1 MIVGL
6 SLLIVV
12 LEKLVKVSTSASR
25 FGIGGITAKALQRK
39 FASIKTKEHLLL
51 LARVARL
58 IFVAVVVF
66 MPLASVWY
74 SFLDSAFGDGVFGFI
89 VKDIPGDDEQ
99 SLPLAQKDPVCSI
112 DDSTTVSAVTCEV
125 SKSSK
130 PEEIK
135 LPHPP
140 KRRLH
145 KSATVSDIITPVAKA
160 TEKKLGNMQFVSAI
174 SCFLE
179 ERSSSQHHPRAITLD
194 ETEEKVQVILKAIP
208 QDTVES
214 SNQARLSKT
223 SDASDG
229 NISIVEDNT
238 LPEEIVSSDAQP
250 AANVLNEFEEELQFV
265 LKAIA
270 NGTSKSPNKDRISK
284 TSDASDDNIA
294 IVEGDFETHRNS
306 IFPSRKRKY
315 RGVLNKDSLEFYKK
329 GSDKL
334 IFSTPIHSLS
344 HERIEPKMEKNSRP
358 QFRIDTRND
367 GKMSFRV
374 NGGPACEKLVNVINK
389 KVAEKKAMDRPK
401 SQLCISE
408 VICEALKGLKPEEM
422 KLPHPSKR
430 RLHKSATVS
439 GDLQTRRNSIFP
451 SRKRKYRGVL
461 NGDSFELYKKGSDKL
476 IFSTPIYSH
485 DRIELKREK
494 NSRAKF
500 QITIRNY
507 GKVSFRVND
516 GPTCEKLVNLINK
529 KETQKESMDGQKS
542 QLRSSEVTCEVSKDS
557 KPEEMK
563 LPQPPK
569 RRLNKS
575 TTVSVT
581 SEPQPPKRRLNKSTT
596 VSVTSEAP
604 KGLKPVEMKLP
615 QPPK

>member
-1 MIVGL
+1 MIG
-6 SLLIVV
+6 LLIVTV
-12 LEKLVKVSTSASR
+12 VVEKLTILATSKSR
-25 FGIGGITAKALQRK
+25 FGIGDIIANGK
-39 FASIKTKEHLLL
+39 FAPIKTKQHQLV
-51 LARVARL
+51 ARVARM
-58 IFVAVVVF
+58 IFVAVAVF

-89 VKDIPGDDEQ
+89 VIRISQETMN
-99 SLPLAQKDPVCSI
+99 SLYHWPKKILSVQLTIVRQFLRLPA
-112 DDSTTVSAVTCEV
+112 
-125 SKSSK
+125 KSRRVRS
-130 PEEIK
+130 PRRYK

-140 KRRLH
+140 KRSLH

-422 KLPHPSKR
+422 KLPQPLKR
-430 RLHKSATVS
+430 RL
-439 GDLQTRRNSIFP
+439 
-451 SRKRKYRGVL
+451 
-461 NGDSFELYKKGSDKL
+461 
-476 IFSTPIYSH
+476 
-485 DRIELKREK
+485 
-494 NSRAKF
+494 
-500 QITIRNY
+500 
-507 GKVSFRVND
+507 
-516 GPTCEKLVNLINK
+516 
-529 KETQKESMDGQKS
+529 
-542 QLRSSEVTCEVSKDS
+542 
-557 KPEEMK
+557 
-563 LPQPPK
+563 
-569 RRLNKS
+569 
-575 TTVSVT
+575 SVT
-581 SEPQPPKRRLNKSTT
+581 SEGDEITSSIQATFAQIGDCFRRFTDTQKQYFSISQAQISRRSQWGFVRIIQKRKRQTDLFDTN
-596 VSVTSEAP
+596 
-604 KGLKPVEMKLP
+604 LLP
-615 QPPK
+615 RSNRT